1 MELCQEIGNHFYVI
15 AGELGNPM
23 GKIPLFIFFV
33 SFKFLLNPPGPMIT
47 KASVIE
53 LYQSAR
59 RESEQLLAHVQEQD
73 AGNPDHQEKL
83 QLLQLH
89 ISMID
94 LLIEALEQDDYTQE
108 ELQHHFNQALSFGI
122 DEN

>member
-1 MELCQEIGNHFYVI
+1 
-15 AGELGNPM
+15 
-23 GKIPLFIFFV
+23 
-33 SFKFLLNPPGPMIT
+33 MIT

-53 LYQSAR
+53 LYLAAKK
-59 RESEQLLAHVQEQD
+59 ESEQLLARVQEQD
-73 AGNPDHQEKL
+73 TGNPNYQENL

-108 ELQHHFNQALSFGI
+108 ELQHHLNQALSFGI
-122 DEN
+122 EEN

>member
-1 MELCQEIGNHFYVI
+1 
-15 AGELGNPM
+15 
-23 GKIPLFIFFV
+23 
-33 SFKFLLNPPGPMIT
+33 MIT

-53 LYQSAR
+53 LYLAAR
-59 RESEQLLAHVQEQD
+59 KESEQLLARVQEQD
-73 AGNPDHQEKL
+73 TGNPNYQENL

-108 ELQHHFNQALSFGI
+108 ELQHHLNQALSFGI
-122 DEN
+122 EEN

>member
-1 MELCQEIGNHFYVI
+1 LCGKRVI
-15 AGELGNPM
+15 DNFQQNRAT
-23 GKIPLFIFFV
+23 
-33 SFKFLLNPPGPMIT
+33 MIT

-53 LYQSAR
+53 LYQSTKC
-59 RESEQLLAHVQEQD
+59 ESEQLLAHLQEQD
-73 AGNPDHQEKL
+73 PDSPDYQEKL

-108 ELQHHFNQALSFGI
+108 ELQHHLNQALSFGI
-122 DEN
+122 EEN

>member
-1 MELCQEIGNHFYVI
+1 
-15 AGELGNPM
+15 
-23 GKIPLFIFFV
+23 
-33 SFKFLLNPPGPMIT
+33 MIT

-53 LYQSAR
+53 LYQSTR
-59 RESEQLLAHVQEQD
+59 RESEQMLTRLQEQD
-73 AGNPDHQEKL
+73 PDTPDYQEKL

-108 ELQHHFNQALSFGI
+108 ELQHHLNQALSFGI
-122 DEN
+122 EEN

>member
-1 MELCQEIGNHFYVI
+1 
-15 AGELGNPM
+15 
-23 GKIPLFIFFV
+23 
-33 SFKFLLNPPGPMIT
+33 MIT

-53 LYQSAR
+53 IYLATR
-59 RESEQLLAHVQEQD
+59 RESEQLLARLQEQD
-73 AGNPDHQEKL
+73 ASIPNYQENL
-83 QLLQLH
+83 QLIQLH

-108 ELQHHFNQALSFGI
+108 ELQHHLNQALSFGI